1 MVHHP
6 PHGRLSGGR
15 AASGGDTIAAPAT
28 PPGRGALAVVR
39 VSGPRAPELA
49 RSLAGDPLPEPRR
62 AALRALRD
70 GRGRVLDQA
79 VLTRYAAPAS
89 ATGEDLLEISCHGA
103 PAVVAAVLARLREL
117 GARMAEPGEFS
128 RRAFE
133 AGKLDLAQ
141 AQAVADLAAATTER
155 AARCAARVLTGGISR
170 EIHAISQEIVE
181 IMAYVEGALDFPDE
195 DVDWLA
201 EQDFG
206 PRLRALEERLE
217 ALLARARQGRAVG
230 AGARLALLGPPNA
243 GKSSLLNHFT
253 GADTAIVTAE
263 PGTTRDVL
271 TAPLQLDGVPLHLQD
286 TAGIRDPDA
295 AAEAEGVRRSWRAAE
310 QADLVLQVYDAAAG
324 WGPANAALAAR
335 LGGRPR
341 LTLANKIDLLP
352 AGVPAGGP
360 DGALPLSA
368 KTGAGV
374 PELRARI
381 LAELRLDAALEEGE
395 FMAHGR
401 QLEALER
408 ARGALDRARAADG
421 GELLAEELRAARR
434 ALGALVGEFAA
445 DDLLDEIFG
454 RFCIGK

>member
-1 MVHHP
+1 M
-6 PHGRLSGGR
+6 
-15 AASGGDTIAAPAT
+15 SGGDADTIFALAT

-39 VSGPRAPELA
+39 ASGPRAPALA
-49 RSLAGDPLPEPRR
+49 RALAGEPLPEPRR

-89 ATGEDLLEISCHGA
+89 ATGEDLLELCCHGA
-103 PAVVAAVLARLREL
+103 PAVVEALLARLREL
-117 GARMAEPGEFS
+117 GARPAEPGEFS
-128 RRAFE
+128 RRAFA

-141 AQAVADLAAATTER
+141 AQAVADLVAATTER
-155 AARCAARVLTGGISR
+155 AARCAARVLTGDISR
-170 EIHAISQEIVE
+170 EITSISQEIVD
-181 IMAYVEGALDFPDE
+181 IMVYVEGAMDFPDE

-201 EQDFG
+201 ERDFG
-206 PRLRALEERLE
+206 PRLRVLAARLE

-271 TAPLQLDGVPLHLQD
+271 TAPLQLDGVPLHLHD
-286 TAGIRDPDA
+286 TAGIRDAAA
-295 AAEAEGVRRSWRAAE
+295 AAEAEGVRRSWRAAA
-310 QADLVLQVYDAAAG
+310 QADLVLQLYDAAAG
-324 WGPANAALAAR
+324 WGAADEALAAR
-335 LGGRPR
+335 LADRPR
-341 LTLANKIDLLP
+341 LVLANKCDLLP
-352 AGVPAGGP
+352 DGAPADGP
-360 DGALPLSA
+360 DGALALSA

-381 LAELRLDAALEEGE
+381 LAELRLDTALEEDE

-401 QLEALER
+401 QLDALAR
-408 ARGALDRARAADG
+408 ARDALVRAQTATG
-421 GELLAEELRAARR
+421 GELLAEELRAARG
-434 ALGALVGEFAA
+434 ALGELIGEFAA
-445 DDLLDEIFG
+445 DDLLGEIFG
-454 RFCIGK
+454 RFCLGK

>member
-15 AASGGDTIAAPAT
+15 AAAAGDTIVALAT

-39 VSGPRAPELA
+39 ASGPRVPELA
-49 RSLAGDPLPEPRR
+49 RALAGEPLPEPRR
-62 AALRALRD
+62 PVLRALRD

-89 ATGEDLLEISCHGA
+89 ATGEDLLELSCHGA
-103 PAVVAAVLARLREL
+103 PAAVAGLLARLREL
-117 GARMAEPGEFS
+117 GARLAEPGEFS

-141 AQAVADLAAATTER
+141 AQAVADLATATTER
-155 AARCAARVLTGGISR
+155 AARCAARVLTGDISR
-170 EIHAISQEIVE
+170 EIHAISQEIVD
-181 IMAYVEGALDFPDE
+181 IMAYVEGAMDFPDE

-201 EQDFG
+201 ERDFG
-206 PRLRALEERLE
+206 PQLEALAARLE

-230 AGARLALLGPPNA
+230 AGAHLALLGPPNA

-271 TAPLQLDGVPLHLQD
+271 TAPLQLDGVPLHLHD
-286 TAGIRDPDA
+286 TAGIREADA
-295 AAEAEGVRRSWRAAE
+295 AAEAEGVRRSWREAE
-310 QADLVLQVYDAAAG
+310 QADLVLQLYDAAAG
-324 WGPANAALAAR
+324 WGAADRALAER
-335 LGGRPR
+335 LGERPR
-341 LTLANKIDLLP
+341 LVLANKCDLLP
-352 AGVPAGGP
+352 GGVPAGGP
-360 DGALPLSA
+360 AGALALSA

-374 PELRARI
+374 PALRARI
-381 LAELRLDAALEEGE
+381 LAELRLDAALEEDE

-408 ARGALDRARAADG
+408 ARGALARAPAAPG
-421 GELLAEELRAARR
+421 GELLAEELRAARG

>member
-1 MVHHP
+1 M
-6 PHGRLSGGR
+6 
-15 AASGGDTIAAPAT
+15 SGGDADTIVALAT

-39 VSGPRAPELA
+39 ASGPRAPALA
-49 RSLAGDPLPEPRR
+49 RALTDQSLPEPRR
-62 AALRALRD
+62 AALRALHD

-89 ATGEDLLEISCHGA
+89 ATGEDLLEICCHGA
-103 PAVVAAVLARLREL
+103 PAVVAALLARLCEL
-117 GARMAEPGEFS
+117 GARPAEPGEFS
-128 RRAFE
+128 RRAFA

-141 AQAVADLAAATTER
+141 AQAVADLVAATTER
-155 AARCAARVLTGGISR
+155 AARCAARVLTGDISR
-170 EIHAISQEIVE
+170 EITSISQEIVD
-181 IMAYVEGALDFPDE
+181 IMVYVEGAMDFPDE

-201 EQDFG
+201 ERDFG
-206 PRLRALEERLE
+206 PRLRALAERLE

-271 TAPLQLDGVPLHLQD
+271 TAPLQLEGVPLHLHD
-286 TAGIRDPDA
+286 TAGIRDAAA

-310 QADLVLQVYDAAAG
+310 QADLVLQLYDAAAG
-324 WGPANAALAAR
+324 WGAADAALAAR
-335 LGGRPR
+335 LADRPR
-341 LTLANKIDLLP
+341 LVLANKCDLLP
-352 AGVPAGGP
+352 DGAPADGP
-360 DGALPLSA
+360 DGALALSA

-381 LAELRLDAALEEGE
+381 LAELRLDAALEEDE

-401 QLEALER
+401 QLDALAR
-408 ARGALDRARAADG
+408 ARDALVRAPTAAG
-421 GELLAEELRAARR
+421 GELLAEELRAARA
-434 ALGALVGEFAA
+434 ALGDLIGEFAA
-445 DDLLDEIFG
+445 DDLLGEIFG
-454 RFCIGK
+454 RFCLGK

>member
-15 AASGGDTIAAPAT
+15 AAPGGDTIAAPAT

-39 VSGPRAPELA
+39 ASGPLVPELA
-49 RSLAGDPLPEPRR
+49 RALAGSPPPAPRR

-79 VLTRYAAPAS
+79 VLIRYAAPAS
-89 ATGEDLLEISCHGA
+89 ATGEDLLEICCHGA

-117 GARMAEPGEFS
+117 GARLAEPGEFS

-155 AARCAARVLTGGISR
+155 AARCAARVLTGDISR
-170 EIHAISQEIVE
+170 EIHAISQEIVD

-253 GADTAIVTAE
+253 GADTAIVAAE

-271 TAPLQLDGVPLHLQD
+271 AAPLQLDGVPLHLHD
-286 TAGIRDPDA
+286 TAGIREPDA
-295 AAEAEGVRRSWRAAE
+295 DAEAEGVRRSWRTAE

-324 WGPANAALAAR
+324 WGAEDQALAER
-335 LGGRPR
+335 LADRPR
-341 LTLANKIDLLP
+341 LVLANKCDLP
-352 AGVPAGGP
+352 PGGAAGP
-360 DGALPLSA
+360 DGALALSA

-374 PELRARI
+374 PELRRRI
-381 LAELRLDAALEEGE
+381 LAALRLDAALEEDE
-395 FMAHGR
+395 FLAHGR
-401 QLEALER
+401 QLEALAR
-408 ARGALDRARAADG
+408 ARDALARARTAAG
-421 GELLAEELRAARR
+421 GELLAEELRAARG
-434 ALGALVGEFAA
+434 ALGALIGEFAA